1 MFCLSI
7 SCLFIPLGIMNSSLL
22 LFLATTLCS
31 SSISSS
37 KTMSTQ
43 NFLIRHNDSSP
54 QGYEWTMGSM
64 ESETKHH
71 LMDLRPWQFVV
82 FQSLMGAN
90 LLVGNLFRSLLLKH
104 AWKEGLHDKPINA
117 MTGIVSIRSSY
128 LERFSVK
135 VTLSANW
142 VITNSSSLLRQL
154 WPINL
159 VRKFW
164 ALLQQ
169 ANEEVNLKMQ
179 KKLPL
184 QKFLLQLDM

>member
-31 SSISSS
+31 TSISSS

-54 QGYEWTMGSM
+54 QGYELTMGSM

-90 LLVGNLFRSLLLKH
+90 LLIGNLFCSLLLKH
-104 AWKEGLHDKPINA
+104 AWKEGVHDKAINA
-117 MTGIVSIRSSY
+117 MTGILSIRSFY
-128 LERFSVK
+128 LEKNSVK
-135 VTLSANW
+135 VSVNW
-142 VITNSSSLLRQL
+142 AITNSSSLLHQL
-154 WPINL
+154 
-159 VRKFW
+159 
-164 ALLQQ
+164 
-169 ANEEVNLKMQ
+169 
-179 KKLPL
+179 
-184 QKFLLQLDM
+184 